1 MRDTSPT
8 IEPNKPVA
16 SEDWREKFLQT
27 ILIGS
32 SVLGIFAL
40 IPAVLSTPVL
50 ALKLIYISVYLVL
63 LAAVTVR
70 FPYKLKAYVFVS
82 LPLILGTSSLT
93 ETGIRGDGLV
103 FLLAF
108 VVFSALLLGARVG
121 VGSIVVSEIVV
132 AVMGFLVLSGN
143 YQLTGESYFA
153 GNWDDWLSGGAT
165 LLLLSWVVMAGLR
178 MLQQGFDKAQSQVGS
193 MLAQMQDEQATLE
206 ENVDIRTQELLT
218 KTNQLNAAAFIA
230 KQTAESTDLDSLLA
244 NTVRLISERFDFYH
258 AGIFLINERG
268 DYATLQAASSEGG
281 QRMIARGHQLRI
293 GAQGIV
299 GFVAAEKKPRI
310 ALDVGKDAA
319 FFDNPEL
326 PLTRSEVALPLV
338 AREKLIGVL
347 DIQSTEPEAF
357 TQSDIAIFQT
367 MADQIAV
374 AIENVR
380 LLSESQL
387 IISQLESLSREQTRE
402 SWKYYHRSGKSSFYY
417 KPTGIQQSTD
427 KPELQKDHKII
438 EVPLSVRGQLIGKIT
453 LIRKSDALEWTKQE
467 QSVAE
472 EVAAQ
477 TALALDNARLMEQ
490 TQSRAEREQAIAS
503 IANKVRETL
512 DLQAI
517 LRTSARE
524 IQRAL
529 NLEEAE
535 IRLIQPGST
544 VSVSENPD

>member
-1 MRDTSPT
+1 
-8 IEPNKPVA
+8 
-16 SEDWREKFLQT
+16 
-27 ILIGS
+27 
-32 SVLGIFAL
+32 
-40 IPAVLSTPVL
+40 
-50 ALKLIYISVYLVL
+50 
-63 LAAVTVR
+63 
-70 FPYKLKAYVFVS
+70 
-82 LPLILGTSSLT
+82 
-93 ETGIRGDGLV
+93 
-103 FLLAF
+103 
-108 VVFSALLLGARVG
+108 
-121 VGSIVVSEIVV
+121 
-132 AVMGFLVLSGN
+132 
-143 YQLTGESYFA
+143 
-153 GNWDDWLSGGAT
+153 
-165 LLLLSWVVMAGLR
+165 
-178 MLQQGFDKAQSQVGS
+178 
-193 MLAQMQDEQATLE
+193 
-206 ENVDIRTQELLT
+206 
-218 KTNQLNAAAFIA
+218 
-230 KQTAESTDLDSLLA
+230 
-244 NTVRLISERFDFYH
+244 
-258 AGIFLINERG
+258 
-268 DYATLQAASSEGG
+268 
-281 QRMIARGHQLRI
+281 MIARGHQLRI